1 MKAVLHTTY
10 GGPEVLRFTDVEPPS
25 LADRDVLVRT
35 RAASVNARDWHLLRG
50 DPYLAR
56 LGAPELGLRG
66 PKLRIRGTDFAG
78 TVDAVGPG
86 VTDLAP
92 GDAVFGEAPG
102 AFAEYVV
109 APRERVERAPSTL
122 TMAEAAA
129 LPLAANTAVMGLR
142 EVAGVAAG
150 QSVLINGASGGVG
163 LFAVQLAAADGA
175 RVTAVCSTRNVETVR
190 SMGAHTVVDYTREPL
205 TGRYDVV
212 FDLVGNR
219 SFGELRRLLAPGG
232 TLVLS
237 GGGTSEGGSLFGPMG
252 LVLRAKALARFVG
265 ERVVVLA
272 AEPTAARLAVLR
284 DLADAGVL
292 RPLVERTYPLAAAAD
307 AVRRMET
314 EHTRA
319 KIVLTV

>member
-10 GGPEVLRFTDVEPPS
+10 GGPEVLRFTDVETPS
-25 LADRDVLVRT
+25 PADGDVLVRT
-35 RAASVNARDWHLLRG
+35 HAVSLNARDWHLLRG

-66 PKLRIRGTDFAG
+66 PRVRIRGTDFAG

-86 VTDLAP
+86 VTDLAV
-92 GDAVFGEAPG
+92 GDEVFGEAPG

-109 APRERVERAPSTL
+109 APRDRVERKPATL
-122 TMAEAAA
+122 TMGEAAA
-129 LPLAANTAVMGLR
+129 LPLAANTALIGLR
-142 EVAGVAAG
+142 EVAGVGAG

-175 RVTAVCSTRNVETVR
+175 EVTAVCSTRNVETVR
-190 SMGAHTVVDYTREPL
+190 SMGAHTVVDYTIEQP

-219 SFGELRRLLAPGG
+219 SLGELRRLLAPGG
-232 TLVLS
+232 TLLLS
-237 GGGTSEGGSLFGPMG
+237 GGGTSDGGSLFGPMG
-252 LVLRAKALARFVG
+252 LVLRASALAPFVR
-265 ERVVVLA
+265 ERVVVLEA
-272 AEPTAARLAVLR
+272 KPTAARLTVLR
-284 DLADAGVL
+284 ELADAGVL
-292 RPLVERTYPLAAAAD
+292 RPLVERTVPLAAAAD

-319 KIVLTV
+319 KIVLAV